1 VNDNIESLRGE
12 YRRFTSAEV
21 GGVIRMFRES
31 QGIKRAVLATEANV
45 SEKTIERAE
54 GGEGISED
62 SCRRIARA
70 LGMKENAFTDELY
83 IPSPEEAVRIQK
95 QSAED
100 FQRTHRAVSVAP
112 LNAPR
117 DILPLFRCYALIPDE
132 QCVADEHLHDF
143 ATLKQALVDYGD
155 ISGDLSATE
164 QLEAAEEFVKLVR
177 EFEAFGYVVKCE
189 IAADYRTHGDS
200 WPCSVLVAFA
210 CELRSKHAAR
220 N

>member
-1 VNDNIESLRGE
+1 MEHWTGIGWNHRPAYVESATQGDQVLNDNIESLRGE

-100 FQRTHRAVSVAP
+100 FQRTHRAVSGTP
-112 LNAPR
+112 INAPR
-117 DILPLFRCYALIPDE
+117 DAPTR
-132 QCVADEHLHDF
+132 
-143 ATLKQALVDYGD
+143 
-155 ISGDLSATE
+155 
-164 QLEAAEEFVKLVR
+164 
-177 EFEAFGYVVKCE
+177 
-189 IAADYRTHGDS
+189 
-200 WPCSVLVAFA
+200 
-210 CELRSKHAAR
+210 LRHSETSTR
-220 N
+220 GLR